1 MLLLLSRLR
10 SSAVPSLNWCA
21 LAGGV
26 LNRGR
31 NRGEKTGGG
40 SRSASPCPEC
50 AQQGSQ
56 GEGLLLGASSPSC
69 PVLYPKRR
77 VSEQPAPPWQ
87 YLGVLEVVKQQCW
100 SQGLIP
106 RCCLFGSCAGSFAS
120 CCSHGAAQNRFGR
133 RVVHHRCWGRAP
145 CTPPGPPP
153 VCTNHG

>member
-10 SSAVPSLNWCA
+10 SSVVPSLNWCA

-77 VSEQPAPPWQ
+77 VSEQSAPPWQ

-100 SQGLIP
+100 SQRL
-106 RCCLFGSCAGSFAS
+106 
-120 CCSHGAAQNRFGR
+120 
-133 RVVHHRCWGRAP
+133 
-145 CTPPGPPP
+145 
-153 VCTNHG
+153 